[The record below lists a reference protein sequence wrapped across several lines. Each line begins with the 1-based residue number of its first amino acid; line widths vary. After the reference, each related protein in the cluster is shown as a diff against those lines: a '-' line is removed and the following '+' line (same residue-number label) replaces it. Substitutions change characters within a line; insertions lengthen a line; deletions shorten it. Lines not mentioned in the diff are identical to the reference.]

1 MSKQVNSCFGLG
13 CFVSLVVI
21 VMFPLLEKVCLV
33 IGLRCLKVSFLVPG
47 EHLLVEG
54 ITCGWKLKHFFAII
68 LTNQALLEM
77 FYINIYNYVHLV
89 CAESG
94 EIAII
99 ILIV

>member
-1 MSKQVNSCFGLG
+1 MS
-13 CFVSLVVI
+13 
-21 VMFPLLEKVCLV
+21 
-33 IGLRCLKVSFLVPG
+33 
-47 EHLLVEG
+47 
-54 ITCGWKLKHFFAII
+54 
-68 LTNQALLEM
+68 NQALLEM